1 MRGGVRDDNNNYNN
15 NYEIITITIITIITI
30 IAIITIITMMSLMTV
45 AGPGTGVSPFIGFLQ
60 HLEAL
65 KQQQQRA
72 LGHSFLFFGCRN
84 SREFLFQQQLE
95 HWAKGGV
102 LAGLWVAFSR
112 PGTEHC
118 RNAADAALDDAP
130 APAADAAAA
139 AGSIGT
145 LSLSASF
152 DETRSGQYV
161 QHIIAQQKQVTRA
174 RLLAAAH

>member
-1 MRGGVRDDNNNYNN
+1 
-15 NYEIITITIITIITI
+15 
-30 IAIITIITMMSLMTV
+30 MMSLMTV

-118 RNAADAALDDAP
+118 RNAADAA
-130 APAADAAAA
+130 AA

>member
-15 NYEIITITIITIITI
+15 NYEIITIT
-30 IAIITIITMMSLMTV
+30 IITIITMMSLMTV

-139 AGSIGT
+139 AGSIAT